1 MVADGSLGRR
11 WFGNSVVNLFG
22 GLGTAGLNILLPGVV
37 ARYLSADAF
46 SVWSLAL
53 QIIIY
58 VNLLGLGLQTATARA
73 IAFATDTGG
82 SAAADR
88 PLIVRAARSIS
99 HIGAGLAVVVV
110 VVLVLVYP
118 LLFPS
123 VPSRLASEFRTVLA
137 LFGIT
142 AVFQILAQADMGV
155 FQGLH
160 RYVAFVGPQTA
171 TRALAV
177 LLVWVGVQTHQP
189 IDILALLMAGSLVLL
204 WPTVRTALVKWVP
217 WVRKAGSAALD
228 KTRRRD
234 LVKYCAALSV
244 MSVSMLVVNSAGLLV
259 VGRLDF
265 HMTGAYA
272 IAMTAATVPVGI
284 LGAAL
289 TPLITTAA
297 AMYAQPQTR
306 SRIPGLVLRSTIV
319 VSVGLNLFFAGVV
332 VLHAEILHLWVGD
345 AFVGT
350 ASALMV
356 ILVGAHCLRNIAAPY
371 SVLLIAAGLHT
382 RALYT
387 AVFEGVIN
395 LVASIMLGIY
405 YGAIGVAMGTLVGSA
420 VGVIGAFAF
429 NTMHTPDLTPHPV
442 VFTVKAILLPLL
454 LLAPLQ
460 VYVLWTFM

>member
-1 MVADGSLGRR
+1 MAEDSLEQR
-11 WFGNSVVNLFG
+11 WFSNALVNVFG
-22 GLGTAGLNILLPGVV
+22 GMGTAGLNILLPGVV

-53 QIIIY
+53 QIIVY

-73 IAFATDTGG
+73 IAYTTDAGEGTT
-82 SAAADR
+82 ADR

-99 HIGAGLAVVVV
+99 HIGAGLAILVVVA
-110 VVLVLVYP
+110 LVLAYP
-118 LLFPS
+118 LLFPN
-123 VPSRLASEFRTVLA
+123 VPARFREEFRVVLA
-137 LFGIT
+137 LFGVT
-142 AVFQILAQADMGV
+142 AVLQILAQADMGV

-177 LLVWVGVQTHQP
+177 LLVWIGVQTHQP
-189 IDILALLMAGSLVLL
+189 IDILALLMAGALALL

-228 KTRRRD
+228 KARRRD

-272 IAMTAATVPVGI
+272 IAMTAATVPVGM

-289 TPLITTAA
+289 TPLVTAAA
-297 AMYAQPQTR
+297 AMYARPPTR
-306 SRIPGLVLRSTIV
+306 LRIPALVMHSTVV

-332 VLHAEILHLWVGD
+332 VLHAEILRLWVGE

-350 ASALMV
+350 TSALMV

-387 AVFEGVIN
+387 AVFEGMIN

-405 YGAIGVAMGTLVGSA
+405 YGALGVAMGTLIGSV
-420 VGVIGAFAF
+420 VGVVGAFLF
-429 NTMHTPDLTPHPV
+429 NTTRTPELTPHSIAFV
-442 VFTVKAILLPLL
+442 MKAVLLPLL

-460 VYVLWTFM
+460 AYVLWAFM